1 MKALS
6 EEELIDFIH
15 GAAIYGTGGGGS
27 ISGAMRLLREARDM
41 NLKFNL
47 VHPDEVPDDAIIAC
61 PYGVGGGVQE
71 EIRKRFSSL
80 PRLSQR
86 EVVSMAVEALEAHLG
101 REIYG
106 FIPGELGAGNSFL
119 AMYMAALTGKA
130 IVDGDTVGRSVPE
143 VVHSTFTLCSV
154 PITPFVIATPFG
166 DLMLVTRVLND
177 RRAED
182 IDRFMAVAS
191 GGGVT
196 VIDHPITGER
206 LRKSIILNSISKS
219 IEVGRSIRE
228 AREGRISPIEP
239 LLRSTGGY
247 ILFLGEIDEVVRE
260 DRDGFIWGNI
270 RLRGS
275 DKFKD
280 QIYEIW
286 FKNENLVTWLDG
298 EPHVTCPDLVS
309 VIDPETAQ
317 ALSNWGDDLASG
329 RRVAVIGIRAPDIW
343 RTKAGLDILGPR
355 YFGYNIEYRPIE
367 EVIRGRQ
374 TP

>member
-1 MKALS
+1 
-6 EEELIDFIH
+6 
-15 GAAIYGTGGGGS
+15 
-27 ISGAMRLLREARDM
+27 
-41 NLKFNL
+41 
-47 VHPDEVPDDAIIAC
+47 
-61 PYGVGGGVQE
+61 
-71 EIRKRFSSL
+71 
-80 PRLSQR
+80 
-86 EVVSMAVEALEAHLG
+86 
-101 REIYG
+101 
-106 FIPGELGAGNSFL
+106 
-119 AMYMAALTGKA
+119 MYMAALTGKA

-228 AREGRISPIEP
+228 AREGRISPIET

-260 DRDGFIWGNI
+260 DRDGFIWGNV

-298 EPHVTCPDLVS
+298 KPHVTCPDLVS

-317 ALSNWGDDLASG
+317 ALSNWGEDLARG

-367 EVIRGRQ
+367 EIIRGRQ
-374 TP
+374 IP